1 VTSKKVEGAILLV
14 FLEECMVSGVLISLL
29 KTFMVLYIYK
39 FFVTLFTVPFSE
51 LKLEGLTLDLVD

>member
-1 VTSKKVEGAILLV
+1 MTSKKVEGAILLV